1 MKSNNTI
8 KLTCMVVDDDE
19 VSRSIITHFIKKT
32 DYLELQFSCES
43 AVEAHNLLKKDPD
56 LDIIFLDVEMPEM
69 TGMELLQTL
78 DDRTKNVILTTSR
91 EKYAVEAFEYDV
103 SDYLVKPINYAR
115 FLKATAK
122 VLKKVTEEMDVPV
135 DSNYLFVRVNHKIVK
150 ISPKDILYIEALSDY
165 ILIHT
170 DKNRY
175 IVHST
180 MKGIEE
186 KLESFKSFTRIHR
199 SYIVNLD
206 HLESVQDINVVV
218 NNKSIPIGRSYRNQ
232 FIERLNIL

>member
-1 MKSNNTI
+1 
-8 KLTCMVVDDDE
+8 MVVDDDE

-32 DYLELQFSCES
+32 DYLELLFVCES
-43 AVEAHNLLKKDPD
+43 AVEAHNILKKDPD
-56 LDIIFLDVEMPEM
+56 IDIIFLDVEMPEM
-69 TGMELLQTL
+69 TGIELLQTL
-78 DDRTKNVILTTSR
+78 DDRTKHVILTTSR

-122 VLKKVTEEMDVPV
+122 VLKKISEEMDVPV

-150 ISPKDILYIEALSDY
+150 ISPKDIHYIEALSDY
-165 ILIHT
+165 ILIYT
-170 DKNRY
+170 DKNKF

-199 SYIVNLD
+199 SFIVNLD

-218 NNKSIPIGRSYRNQ
+218 NNKNIPIGRSYRNQ